1 MQVLTVLVGSLDS
14 RVFPNRAEC
23 KRLKLSPHAPIWRP
37 IDMFSSRETFFDCGV
52 PISKSYTCE
61 TWARLVL
68 SDH

>member
-37 IDMFSSRETFFDCGV
+37 IYMFSSRETFFDCGV
-52 PISKSYTCE
+52 SYLKIL
-61 TWARLVL
+61 RM
-68 SDH
+68 